1 MKLVYKEMRQDRLR
15 KIRRPVIE
23 LVYKD
28 ASPYYPDWKITIG
41 KVVFYVS
48 QDGTVSYDKPLP
60 TPVLK
65 CKPIKPGP
73 IRALQI

>member
-1 MKLVYKEMRQDRLR
+1 VLKEIRQNRLR
-15 KIRRPVIE
+15 KVGRPVIE

-41 KVVFYVS
+41 NVVFYVS

-65 CKPIKPGP
+65 RKIRPGP
-73 IRALQI
+73 IR